1 MAIQMRRRE
10 LIAALG
16 GAAVAWPLVAHAQ
29 KTSKI
34 PRVGVLWH
42 AGSAEEEGQN
52 FNALIEGFTAL
63 GYVDQKNIKL
73 EHRFPNEVPDR
84 FKSLADELVAS
95 KVDVLVSVGATAA
108 PYVKNA
114 TTTIPV
120 VFSVVSDPIAAK
132 LVDSLAHPGGNVTGL
147 TYFAEELASKRLQFL
162 KDGIP
167 GLSRV
172 GLLVNP
178 NTYLARPYIEESA
191 AAAAKLGLVFQ
202 TFEARSVN
210 ELEPAFDMMSQAGMQ
225 AVSIIP
231 EGVFYQGR
239 ATIPKMALARHLATC
254 VWSRETLEPGALMS
268 YGPDLLTILR
278 RTAIYVDKI
287 LKGAKPGDLP
297 VEQPTK
303 LNLFINLRTAKA
315 LGLDLPAALLS
326 NADDLIE

>member
-1 MAIQMRRRE
+1 MMHRNFIKLLAGVAIT
-10 LIAALG
+10 
-16 GAAVAWPLVAHAQ
+16 WPFVAHAQ
-29 KTSKI
+29 QISKI

-42 AGSAEEEGQN
+42 AGSVEEEGPN
-52 FNALIEGFTAL
+52 FKAFIEGFNAL
-63 GYVDQKNIKL
+63 GYVDQKNISL
-73 EHRFPNEVPDR
+73 EHRFPNEIPDR
-84 FKSLADELVAS
+84 FKTMADELVAS

-132 LVDSLAHPGGNVTGL
+132 LVDSLAHPGSNVTGL
-147 TYFAEELASKRLQFL
+147 TYFAEELAAKRLQFL

-178 NTYLARPYIEESA
+178 NTYLARPYIEESQ
-191 AAAAKLGLVFQ
+191 AAAAKLGLVLQ
-202 TFEARSVN
+202 TFEARSLN
-210 ELEPAFDMMSQAGMQ
+210 ELEPAFDTISGTGMQ

-239 ATIPKMALARHLATC
+239 ALIPKLALARRLATC

-297 VEQPTK
+297 VEQPTR
-303 LNLFINLRTAKA
+303 LQLFINLRTAKA
-315 LGLDLPAALLS
+315 LGLELPATLLS

>member
-1 MAIQMRRRE
+1 MAISIGRRE
-10 LIAALG
+10 FIMLLG
-16 GAAVAWPLVAHAQ
+16 GAAVAWPLAARGQQ
-29 KTSKI
+29 KGKV
-34 PRVGVLWH
+34 PVVGVLWH
-42 AGSAEEEGQN
+42 AGSAEQEGSN
-52 FNALIEGFTAL
+52 FNALVEGFNAL
-63 GYVDQKNIKL
+63 GYVDGKNIRL
-73 EHRFPNEVPDR
+73 EHRFPNEIPDR
-84 FKSLADELVAS
+84 FNSMAAELVAA

-132 LVDSLAHPGGNVTGL
+132 LVDSLARPGGNVTGL
-147 TYFAEELASKRLQFL
+147 TYFAEELAAKRLQFL

-167 GLSRV
+167 SLSRV

-178 NTYLARPYIEESA
+178 NTYLSGPYIQESQVA
-191 AAAAKLGLVFQ
+191 ATKLGLFLE
-202 TFEARSVN
+202 TFEARSLDD
-210 ELEPAFDMMSQAGMQ
+210 LEPAFNKIAEAGMQ

-239 ATIPKMALARHLATC
+239 AIIPKLALARHLPTC

-287 LKGAKPGDLP
+287 LKGAKPGELP
-297 VEQPTK
+297 VEQPTR
-303 LNLFINLRTAKA
+303 LQLFINLKTAKA
-315 LGLDLPAALLS
+315 LGIELPAALLS

>member
-1 MAIQMRRRE
+1 MAISIGRRE
-10 LIAALG
+10 FIMLLG
-16 GAAVAWPLVAHAQ
+16 GAAVAWPLAARAQ
-29 KTSKI
+29 QKGKV
-34 PRVGVLWH
+34 PVVGVLWH
-42 AGSAEEEGQN
+42 AGSAEQEGPN
-52 FNALIEGFTAL
+52 FNALVEGFNAL
-63 GYVDQKNIKL
+63 GYVDGKNIRL
-73 EHRFPNEVPDR
+73 EHRFPNETPDR
-84 FKSLADELVAS
+84 FKSMAAELVAA

-132 LVDSLAHPGGNVTGL
+132 LVDSLARPGGNVTGL
-147 TYFAEELASKRLQFL
+147 TYFAEELAAKRLQFL

-167 GLSRV
+167 SLSRV

-178 NTYLARPYIEESA
+178 NTYLSGPYIQESQVA
-191 AAAAKLGLVFQ
+191 ATKLGLFLE
-202 TFEARSVN
+202 TFEARSLD
-210 ELEPAFDMMSQAGMQ
+210 ELEPAFNKIAEAGMQ

-239 ATIPKMALARHLATC
+239 AIIPKLALARHLPTC

-287 LKGAKPGDLP
+287 LKGAKPGELP
-297 VEQPTK
+297 VEQPTR
-303 LNLFINLRTAKA
+303 LQLFINLKTAKA
-315 LGLDLPAALLS
+315 LGIELPAALLS